1 MNKKKIIVVAVMTL
15 IAVSYGVL
23 QSSVSSDD
31 LMGKVVS
38 GSRNDITRAE
48 LAKSIT
54 EGIVGKKAD
63 LSDYVSCA
71 PDVKEGDKYENY
83 ICFLVT
89 QGIFLP
95 NGDGNF
101 NPRDS
106 VKRAEAAQIF
116 FAAYDFLAAEE
127 LVPDLDEDAAVCNGK
142 GKCMYTDVKNED
154 GISYVVAQITN
165 LKIVDVK
172 PWTTKSKFEPSKALS
187 KTAAKTWVKNFA
199 KLVKKPYEII
209 ESI

>member
-1 MNKKKIIVVAVMTL
+1 MKKKKIIVVAVMTL

-31 LMGKVVS
+31 LMGKIVS

-54 EGIVGKKAD
+54 EGITGKKAD

-83 ICFLVT
+83 ICFLVDK
-89 QGIFLP
+89 GIFLT
-95 NGDGNF
+95 GSDGNF

-106 VKRAEAAQIF
+106 VKRAEAAQVF
-116 FAAYDFLAAEE
+116 FAAYDFLAAEG
-127 LVPDLDEDAAVCNGK
+127 LVKELDEDATVCDGK

-154 GISYVVAQITN
+154 GISYAVAQITN

-172 PWTTKSKFEPSKALS
+172 PWTKKSRFEPAKALTKS
-187 KTAAKTWVKNFA
+187 AAKTWGKNFA
-199 KLVKKPYEII
+199 RLVKKPYEII
-209 ESI
+209 QSI